1 MAIPDAPLRSRKL
14 ASRSAASAPVPAP
27 VSSPVPV
34 RRGRA
39 TPHAFERLR
48 ESIVSLQL
56 APGTVL
62 SRAALARQLG
72 VSQTPVR
79 DALIRLAAEG
89 LVEVFPQH
97 ATVVSLIDLGAARA
111 ALFLRRSIELEI
123 VRELAMAP
131 SVDLVASLR
140 ASLARQR
147 QIAKNGDLGAFS
159 AEDQHFHRLMYE
171 AARVQDLWHLAR
183 RHSGQ
188 IDRLRR
194 LHLPA
199 LGKIQIILDDHQA
212 IVEAIADR
220 QPEVAQ
226 AFLRKHLSGTL
237 ANIENLCARFPEYVR
252 AAPTSASATAAGKEQ
267 G

>member
-1 MAIPDAPLRSRKL
+1 M
-14 ASRSAASAPVPAP
+14 
-27 VSSPVPV
+27 
-34 RRGRA
+34 
-39 TPHAFERLR
+39 
-48 ESIVSLQL
+48 SLQL

-111 ALFLRRSIELEI
+111 AHFLRRSIELEI

-237 ANIENLCARFPEYVR
+237 ANIENLCARFPKYVR
-252 AAPTSASATAAGKEQ
+252 TAPAAAPPGAAKEQ

>member
-1 MAIPDAPLRSRKL
+1 MATPAAPLRSRKPVRRL
-14 ASRSAASAPVPAP
+14 AAAVPK
-27 VSSPVPV
+27 PVPV

-39 TPHAFERLR
+39 APHAFERLR
-48 ESIVSLQL
+48 EAIVSLQL

-79 DALIRLAAEG
+79 DALMRLAAEG

-97 ATVVSLIDLGAARA
+97 ATVVSLIDLTAARA
-111 ALFLRRSIELEI
+111 AHFLRRSIELEI

-131 SVDLVASLR
+131 AAELIASLR

-147 QIAKNGDLGAFS
+147 QIAKDSDIGAFS

-199 LGKIQIILDDHQA
+199 LGKIQIVLDDHQA

-252 AAPTSASATAAGKEQ
+252 AAPAAASAPTAEKEH